1 MKADRHPELL
11 GSNYKMTVVNKEIFW
26 NLILLLQKQLK
37 DKSNKNP
44 VSKIDTLDYVNSK
57 IEIKELKNLNY
68 KNISD
73 TIIEKAVKAI
83 YNTDFAFRNENFSK
97 THKLF
102 NKLEIS
108 EDFEY
113 ITVEIKVGYR
123 YLFYPS
129 NSFLT
134 KLEKTFRRQIKAK
147 ENSKADSTY
156 RSTRTKA
163 RNFITKDITLED
175 LKEFKKIV
183 DERMVELKEAKRE
196 SEKNFQIQ

>member
-11 GSNYKMTVVNKEIFW
+11 GSNYKMTAVNKEIFW

-37 DKSNKNP
+37 DQSNKNP
-44 VSKIDTLDYVNSK
+44 VSKIDTLNYVNSK
-57 IEIKELKNLNY
+57 IEIKDLKNL
-68 KNISD
+68 KNKDITD
-73 TIIEKAVKAI
+73 DIIEKAIKEI
-83 YNTDFAFRNENFSK
+83 YDTTFAFRNENFSK

-129 NSFLT
+129 NTFLT
-134 KLEKTFRRQIKAK
+134 KLEKTFRRQMEAK
-147 ENSKADSTY
+147 ENSKTDSTY

-163 RNFITKDITLED
+163 RNFIMKYITLED

-183 DERMVELKEAKRE
+183 DERIVELKEAKKE
-196 SEKNFQIQ
+196 SEKNFQVQ

>member
-11 GSNYKMTVVNKEIFW
+11 GSNYKMTAVNQEIFW
-26 NLILLLQKQLK
+26 SLVLLLQKQLK
-37 DKSNKNP
+37 DKSNENP
-44 VSKIDTLDYVNSK
+44 VSKIDTLNYVNSK
-57 IEIKELKNLNY
+57 IEIKDLKNS
-68 KNISD
+68 KNKYITD
-73 TIIEKAVKAI
+73 DIIEKAIKEI
-83 YNTDFAFRNENFSK
+83 YNTTFAFRNENFSK

-113 ITVEIKVGYR
+113 ITIEIKVEYR

-129 NSFLT
+129 NTFLT
-134 KLEKTFRRQIKAK
+134 KLEKTFRRQMKAK
-147 ENSKADSTY
+147 ENSKTDSTY

-183 DERMVELKEAKRE
+183 AERMVELKEAKKE
-196 SEKNFQIQ
+196 SEKNLQAQ